1 MQPPQPSA
9 VLKIDASMSILPPP
23 SAQMHTQDM
32 KELAEAFVREE
43 VERQKR
49 THGVSITKA
58 EQDMM
63 RNAFLAG
70 MQHSPDEKDQSTA
83 GECTCLRA
91 FLEIKLKIFV
101 LNLRTVLYR
110 GTEPGHSS

>member
-1 MQPPQPSA
+1 MQPPQTSA

-23 SAQMHTQDM
+23 SAQMHSQDM

-49 THGVSITKA
+49 SNGVTISKA

-70 MQHSPDEKDQSTA
+70 MQHSPDDKDQSSA
-83 GECTCLRA
+83 GGSYTCILA
-91 FLEIKLKIFV
+91 DEEHLPKEL
-101 LNLRTVLYR
+101 
-110 GTEPGHSS
+110 HST